1 MIEIPTGLLIFGLGV
16 ISGLIGYIWKTLSAK
31 INKNDDKV
39 EELDK
44 KVNSLDIVKCRE
56 CEPVTVNQVK
66 EIVSSEFDKFRL
78 ELYRSGVIKP
88 DIRRKKQE

>member
-31 INKNDDKV
+31 INKTDDKI
-39 EELDK
+39 EEMDK

-66 EIVSSEFDKFRL
+66 EIVANEFNKFRL
-78 ELYRSGVIKP
+78 ELFKSGVLKS
-88 DIRRKKQE
+88 

>member
-16 ISGLIGYIWKTLSAK
+16 ISGLIGYIWKTLSVK
-31 INKNDDKV
+31 IN
-39 EELDK
+39 ELDN

-66 EIVSSEFDKFRL
+66 EIVTSEFDKFRL
-78 ELYRSGVIKP
+78 ELYRSGVMKP